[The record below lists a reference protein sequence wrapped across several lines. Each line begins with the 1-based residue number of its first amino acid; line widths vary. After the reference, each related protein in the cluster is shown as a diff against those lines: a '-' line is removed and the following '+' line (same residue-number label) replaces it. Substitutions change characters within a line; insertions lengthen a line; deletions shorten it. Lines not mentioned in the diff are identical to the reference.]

1 MWQKGHVWF
10 LNNDIDTD
18 QIMPTRY
25 LALRTP
31 EDLAPHALS
40 GNDPGWAERIK
51 PGDILVAGANFGCG
65 SSREHAPLGLKGM
78 QLACVV
84 ASSFSRIFYRNA
96 VNVGLPLL
104 VVKTPMAARDQGS
117 DGWVDITAGRFSYDA
132 GQTVCSGVPPA
143 PVVLAILA
151 AGGLMQYVA
160 SHSSSARWAQGD
172 DEPSQDTCRNS
183 V

>member
-1 MWQKGHVWF
+1 MWQQGRVWY
-10 LNNDIDTD
+10 LGNDIDTD

-31 EDLAPHALS
+31 EELGQHALS
-40 GNDPGWAERIK
+40 GNDPAWAERIR
-51 PGDILVAGANFGCG
+51 PGDILAAGANFGCG

-78 QLACVV
+78 GLACVV

-104 VVKTPMAARDQGS
+104 VVREPITARDQGS
-117 DGWVDITAGRFSYDA
+117 DGWVDVAS
-132 GQTVCSGVPPA
+132 GQLSFDGGSTVLGCVPPA
-143 PVVLAILA
+143 QVILAILA

-160 SHSSSARWAQGD
+160 SRSSRAR
-172 DEPSQDTCRNS
+172 
-183 V
+183 